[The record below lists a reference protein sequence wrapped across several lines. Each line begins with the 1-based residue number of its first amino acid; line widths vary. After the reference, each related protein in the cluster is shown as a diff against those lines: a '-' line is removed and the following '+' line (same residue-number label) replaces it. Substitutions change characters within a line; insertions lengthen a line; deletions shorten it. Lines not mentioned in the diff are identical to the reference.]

1 MGKNKYSDDIAHAI
15 DRGRQWLLDNGY
27 INHSDELMHY
37 GVKGMKWGVRRTP
50 EQLGHKRVTNT
61 NNPQE
66 LSSFMKRKISY
77 SEFTKLKS
85 PAEVVSSGRGSC
97 HDQVMLELNE
107 LRAMGIDA
115 KAQFMIEYNPKT
127 SQGGMTHSFVYFKR
141 GGKTYWLENA
151 WGGQEGLHEFN
162 SLDDI
167 KKDILNKHST
177 GVFGSKKKYSNIEF
191 SDFGE
196 HTPGESL
203 QELVD
208 KALG

>member
-1 MGKNKYSDDIAHAI
+1 MLKRDRFIRIGKKYVDEVVFKNN
-15 DRGRQWLLDNGY
+15 L
-27 INHSDELMHY
+27 DELYHH
-37 GVKGMKWGVRRTP
+37 GVKGMKWGIIRTS
-50 EQLGHKRVTNT
+50 EQLGHKRVTRS
-61 NNPQE
+61 NNPKE
-66 LSSFMKRKISY
+66 LLSFMRKNISY

-85 PAEVVSSGRGSC
+85 PEEVVSSRKGSC

-115 KAQFMIEYNPKT
+115 KAQFMIEYDPKT
-127 SQGGMTHSFVYFKR
+127 SRGGMTHSFVYFKSN
-141 GGKTYWLENA
+141 GKTYWLENS

-191 SDFGE
+191 SDFGN
-196 HTPGESL
+196 HVPGESL

-208 KALG
+208 KALR